1 VGYFL
6 AILSA
11 ATYGAADF
19 LGGLASKR
27 ASTIAVVFWS
37 QASGLVALLLALP
50 LLPGAAPSRTDWL
63 WGALAGLAGSIGVG
77 LLYRALAIGTM
88 AVVAPTTAICAVVI
102 PVMAGVLAGERL
114 GWWTTAGIGVAIVAI
129 ALVSRET
136 PVERTVSGSPGAPDT
151 ARSTRQLPRGIGIA
165 FLSGVAIGFFFLAL
179 ARTSGAAGL
188 WPLVASRGV
197 SLVLFGA
204 MGAAIGTLR
213 MPGPAATIALGS
225 GVVDM
230 AANALYLTATRF
242 GPLSVMV
249 TLTSLYPASTVI
261 LARVVLNER
270 LNAWQV
276 VGVVCALAAIV
287 LIVGGG

>member
-1 VGYFL
+1 MAYFL

-27 ASTIAVVFWS
+27 VSTIAVVFWS
-37 QASGLVALLLALP
+37 QASGLVMLLLALP
-50 LLPGAAPSRTDWL
+50 LLPDASPSRTDWL
-63 WGALAGLAGSIGVG
+63 WGAIAGLAGSIGVG

-88 AVVAPTTAICAVVI
+88 AIVAPTTAICAVVI
-102 PVMAGVLAGERL
+102 PVVAGMLAGERL
-114 GWWTTAGIGVAIVAI
+114 AGLTIGGMGLAIVAI
-129 ALVSRET
+129 VLVSQ
-136 PVERTVSGSPGAPDT
+136 ERGSGRAVRTGMGMA
-151 ARSTRQLPRGIGIA
+151 L
-165 FLSGVAIGFFFLAL
+165 LSGVAIGFFFLAL
-179 ARTSGAAGL
+179 ARTSPAAGM
-188 WPLVASRGV
+188 WPLVASRGL

-204 MGAAIGTLR
+204 IGAATGQLR
-213 MPGPAATIALGS
+213 MPAPAARIALGS

-230 AANALYLTATRF
+230 AANAFYLTATRF

-261 LARVVLNER
+261 LARVVLGEL

-287 LIVGGG
+287 LIVGAG